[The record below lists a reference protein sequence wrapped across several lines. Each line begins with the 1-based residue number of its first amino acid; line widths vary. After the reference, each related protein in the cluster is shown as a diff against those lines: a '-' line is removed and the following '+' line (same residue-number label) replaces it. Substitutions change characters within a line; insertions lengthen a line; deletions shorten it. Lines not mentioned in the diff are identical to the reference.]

1 VIGIFKQKNPGN
13 ALVLL
18 VYALVLKFPVF
29 IHPVLPVLHKEDNY
43 LYRLIFNGLDSFFH
57 NSPVIFS
64 IFTFILIFTQATLF
78 NRICNY
84 QKLLPKPNFFPGMSY
99 ILVTSLLP
107 DWNHFSA
114 PLVINS
120 VLIWIW
126 YKMIALYNNNRPDP
140 AIFNIGVLTGIVTLL
155 YVPALFFLLL
165 VFFALLIMRPFRL
178 REWMMGLLGF
188 TFPYYFLFIILYIT
202 NHWNWKNIVPSITVT
217 FPGMPHSMWITFGM
231 VLLVVPFMI
240 GGYFVQGNLNKML
253 IQVRKSWSLSLLF
266 LLVAIF
272 VILINHADSYEN
284 WIVTAMPFAAF
295 HAAAYYY
302 APNKTLPLVL
312 HWVTF
317 VFIILINY
325 VV

>member
-13 ALVLL
+13 ALLLL

-29 IHPVLPVLHKEDNY
+29 IHHVLPVLHKEDNY
-43 LYRLIFNGLDSFFH
+43 LYRIIFNALDAFFH
-57 NSPVIFS
+57 DSPIIFS
-64 IFTFILIFTQATLF
+64 IFTFLLIFTQATLF

-84 QKLLPKPNFFPGMSY
+84 QKILPKPNFLPGMSY

-114 PLVINS
+114 PLLINS
-120 VLIWIW
+120 LLIWIW
-126 YKMIALYNNNRPDP
+126 YKMVALYNNNRPEP

-165 VFFALLIMRPFRL
+165 VFFSLLTMRPFRIK
-178 REWMMGLLGF
+178 EWLMGLLGF

-202 NHWNWKNIVPSITVT
+202 NNWKWKNIVPSITIT
-217 FPGMPHSMWITFGM
+217 LPGMPHSIWVSFGFI
-231 VLLVVPFMI
+231 LLVVPFMI

-266 LLVAIF
+266 LLVALF
-272 VILINHADSYEN
+272 VIIINHADSYEN
-284 WIVTAMPFAAF
+284 WIVIAMPFAAF

-302 APNKTLPLVL
+302 APNKNLPLIL
-312 HWVTF
+312 HWITF
-317 VFIILINY
+317 AFIILINY